1 MKNRNWRKR
10 ILLLTL
16 VLFALCLISVGTMYA
31 ATSVWPSIGATVV
44 DKLRGIFGERVVAVF
59 EDTVLRTEDKARQI
73 TYQATGG
80 NSRGVGWVAD
90 APAPAETLPGK
101 PEWMPQLVPPL
112 ANKKSEGQWIP
123 FLSVKNPV
131 VSYRTF
137 IAPDPARP
145 YAFAAI
151 IAFDL
156 KSTRLHFLL
165 GTEEP
170 KSSVSIARPARIP
183 LDERK
188 AGILLA
194 AFNGGFKAEH
204 GHFGVMV
211 DGKTVIP
218 PIDGLGTV
226 GLYDDGTVRMGLLEK
241 DIPLTDH
248 LVAWRQNGPLVI
260 QDGQINPL
268 TNSADPKDWG
278 YVVSSD
284 TATYRSAVGI
294 SKDGRTLYFIAGPDL
309 TLPALA
315 KALQTAGI
323 YQAIQLDIN
332 NYWVHFDSFK
342 SSGDNLMPVPLLD
355 FMKGVDDQRFLGAY
369 IRDYFYVT
377 AK

>member
-1 MKNRNWRKR
+1 MKSRNWRKR
-10 ILLLTL
+10 IVFLIL
-16 VLFALCLISVGTMYA
+16 VIFVLGVISVGTLYA
-31 ATSVWPSIGATVV
+31 ATSVWPSFGATAI
-44 DKLRGIFGERVVAVF
+44 DKLRGIFGDRVVAVF
-59 EDTVLRTEDKARQI
+59 EDAVLRTEDKARQI
-73 TYQATGG
+73 TYQATG

-90 APAPAETLPGK
+90 MPVLPEVLPGNSG
-101 PEWMPQLVPPL
+101 WMPQMVTSL
-112 ANKKSEGQWIP
+112 ANRKNEGQWLP
-123 FLSVKNPV
+123 FLSVKSQV
-131 VSYRTF
+131 AAYRTF
-137 IAPDPARP
+137 VAPDPSRP

-170 KSSVSIARPARIP
+170 KSDVSLARPGRIP

-188 AGILLA
+188 AGSLLA

-204 GHFGVMV
+204 GYFGVMV

-218 PIDGLGTV
+218 PVDGLGAV
-226 GLYDDGTVRMGLLEK
+226 GLYTDGSVRIGLLEK
-241 DIPLTDH
+241 DIPLTSQ
-248 LVAWRQNGPLVI
+248 LIAWRQNGLLVI
-260 QDGQINPL
+260 QGGQINPL

-278 YVVSSD
+278 YVVSSG
-284 TATYRSAVGI
+284 TATYRSALGI
-294 SKDGRTLYFIAGPDL
+294 SKDERTLYFIVGPDL

-315 KALQTAGI
+315 KALQATGI

-332 NYWVHFDSFK
+332 NYWAHFDSFK
-342 SSGDNLMPVPLLD
+342 QTGSTLEPVALLD

-377 AK
+377 AQ

>member
-1 MKNRNWRKR
+1 
-10 ILLLTL
+10 L
-16 VLFALCLISVGTMYA
+16 V
-31 ATSVWPSIGATVV
+31 P
-44 DKLRGIFGERVVAVF
+44 E
-59 EDTVLRTEDKARQI
+59 VLP
-73 TYQATGG
+73 
-80 NSRGVGWVAD
+80 NSSG
-90 APAPAETLPGK
+90 
-101 PEWMPQLVPPL
+101 WMPRAVTPLV
-112 ANKKSEGQWIP
+112 NKKNEGQWIP
-123 FLSVKNPV
+123 FISVKSQV
-131 VSYRTF
+131 VAYRTF
-137 IAPDPARP
+137 VAPDPARP

-156 KSTRLHFLL
+156 ESTRLHFLL

-170 KSSVSIARPARIP
+170 KSDVSIARPGRIP
-183 LDERK
+183 LEERK

-218 PIDGLGTV
+218 PIEGLGVV
-226 GLYDDGTVRMGLLEK
+226 GLYDDGTVRLGLLEK
-241 DIPLTDH
+241 DIPLSNH
-248 LVAWRQNGPLVI
+248 LIAWRQNGPLII

-284 TATYRSAVGI
+284 TATYRSAIGI
-294 SKDGRTLYFIAGPDL
+294 SKDERTLYFIVGPDL

-315 KALQTAGI
+315 KALLTAGI

-332 NYWVHFDSFK
+332 NYWAHFDSFK
-342 SSGDNLMPVPLLD
+342 LAGNTLEPVALLD